1 MFNHHPSPAAPGA
14 LAVPNLR
21 GSGASNTSRASVESN
36 YTIIK
41 ELGEGKFGQVKE
53 VLRTG
58 TKQRFAWKQVTSEKD
73 PYYKVELEI
82 LGNLEHEGI
91 IGVVEAYTQEGVVDM
106 VLELCK
112 ISLQFDID
120 SRFEPAPMGG
130 KKQYVRPSSWD
141 IASTMLQ
148 IFSAVAFLHES
159 QVAHR
164 DIKPDNVLLSTG
176 ERWKLADFGLA
187 SRFKSGSYMEE
198 VVGTQPFKAPEV
210 EKGYY
215 TEKCD
220 VYSTGVLFIA
230 LATGKEWWRPEN
242 LEDETAKEK
251 AIALM
256 APETWK
262 DLELGH
268 GAWEF
273 AESMVSL
280 EPERSHAEDALQNP
294 WLVRKHSGG
303 CCAVS

>member
-1 MFNHHPSPAAPGA
+1 MLWHSGEGEGISYMVSCVFHDCQSA
-14 LAVPNLR
+14 LR
-21 GSGASNTSRASVESN
+21 N

-112 ISLQFDID
+112 ISLQ
-120 SRFEPAPMGG
+120 GG

-230 LATGKEWWRPEN
+230 LATGKEWWRPESVS
-242 LEDETAKEK
+242 ETTKPCPRPTTCRGRVK
-251 AIALM
+251 RGM
-256 APETWK
+256 KRVFRHVSP
-262 DLELGH
+262 GH
-268 GAWEF
+268 GCRHVGSERHVSPACRHQMKIGWE
-273 AESMVSL
+273 
-280 EPERSHAEDALQNP
+280 
-294 WLVRKHSGG
+294 
-303 CCAVS
+303 